1 MMVNVKKN
9 TILFGYFVILLTFS
23 SLFSCK
29 TQEFYNYKVEGKK
42 IGITTEKG
50 EDQKIVAYI
59 APFRDKIT
67 KELDS
72 VLAYC
77 PETLDKSKGKWQTT
91 IGNLLAS
98 AVFEFGN
105 LVFEKRE
112 HKTIDFCL
120 LNSGGIRSIIPQGNV
135 SSRTAFEVMPF
146 ENSLFVVGLKGTQI
160 RAMGTYLLAEKKPHP
175 LYGIQFFVDKNDF
188 SIKRIL
194 VNGVALEDEKTY
206 YVATSDYLANG
217 GDNMIFFK
225 ESTEK
230 YDLDYKIRNVLIDYF
245 KKVDTLPVLND
256 EKIIFE

>member
-9 TILFGYFVILLTFS
+9 TILFSYFVILLTFS

-29 TQEFYNYKVEGKK
+29 TQELYNYKVEGKK

-50 EDQKIVAYI
+50 KNKEIEAYVAPY
-59 APFRDKIT
+59 RDKIT

-77 PETLDKSKGKWQTT
+77 PETMDKSKGKWQTT
-91 IGNLLAS
+91 IGNLLATI
-98 AVFEFGN
+98 VVELGN
-105 LVFEKRE
+105 PVFEKRE
-112 HKTIDFCL
+112 HKSINICL

-146 ENSLFVVGLKGTQI
+146 ENALFVVALKGTQI
-160 RAMGTYLLAEKKPHP
+160 RSMGTYLMTEKKPHP
-175 LYGIQFFVDKNDF
+175 LYGIQFFVDKNDLTV
-188 SIKRIL
+188 KRIL
-194 VNGVALEDEKTY
+194 VNGKELEDDKTY
-206 YVATSDYLANG
+206 YVATSDYLSNG
-217 GDNMIFFK
+217 GDNMTFFK

-256 EKIIFE
+256 EKIILQ

>member
-77 PETLDKSKGKWQTT
+77 PETLDKSKGKWHTT
-91 IGNLLAS
+91 IGNLLAI

-105 LVFEKRE
+105 PVFEKRE

-217 GDNMIFFK
+217 GDNMTFFLK
-225 ESTEK
+225 NEGSF
-230 YDLDYKIRNVLIDYF
+230 DLNYKMRNVLIDYF
-245 KKVDTLPVLND
+245 YKYKTIEASTVQR
-256 EKIIFE
+256 IIKE

>member
-9 TILFGYFVILLTFS
+9 TILFSYFVILLTFS

-50 EDQKIVAYI
+50 ENKEIEAYVAPY
-59 APFRDKIT
+59 RDKIT

-77 PETLDKSKGKWQTT
+77 PETMDKSKGKWQTT
-91 IGNLLAS
+91 IGNLLATI
-98 AVFEFGN
+98 VVELGN
-105 LVFEKRE
+105 PVFEKRE
-112 HKTIDFCL
+112 HKSIDICL
-120 LNSGGIRSIIPQGNV
+120 LNSGGIRAIIPQGNV

-146 ENSLFVVGLKGTQI
+146 ENTLFVVALKGTQI
-160 RAMGTYLLAEKKPHP
+160 RSMGTYLMTEKKPHP
-175 LYGIQFFVDKNDF
+175 LYGIQFFVDKNDLTV
-188 SIKRIL
+188 KRIL
-194 VNGVALEDEKTY
+194 VNGKDLEDDKTY
-206 YVATSDYLANG
+206 YVATSDYLSNG
-217 GDNMIFFK
+217 GDNMTFFK

-256 EKIIFE
+256 EKIILQ

>member
-9 TILFGYFVILLTFS
+9 TIHFRYFVILLTFS
-23 SLFSCK
+23 GLFSCK
-29 TQEFYNYKVEGKK
+29 THEFNNYKIEGKK

-50 EDQKIVAYI
+50 ENNEIEAYI
-59 APFRDKIT
+59 APYRNKIT

-77 PETLDKSKGKWQTT
+77 PETMDKSKGKWQTT
-91 IGNLLAS
+91 IGNLLAT

-105 LVFEKRE
+105 PVFEKRTQ
-112 HKTIDFCL
+112 KTIDICL

-146 ENSLFVVGLKGTQI
+146 ENSLYVVALKGTQI
-160 RAMGTYLLAEKKPHP
+160 RAMGTYLMTEKKAHP
-175 LYGIQFFVDKNDF
+175 LYGVQFFVNKNDLTVQ
-188 SIKRIL
+188 RIL
-194 VNGVALEDEKTY
+194 VNGKPLEDDKTY
-206 YVATSDYLANG
+206 FVATSDYLSNG
-217 GDNMIFFK
+217 GDNMTFFQ

-245 KKVDTLPVLND
+245 KKVDTLPVLKD
-256 EKIIFE
+256 EKIILE